1 MSRIGVFV
9 CHCGKNIA
17 RTVDT
22 QEVAATL
29 LKHPGVVHTAEY
41 DYLCSDPGQRM
52 IRDAIQKH
60 RLNGIVVAA
69 CSPAMH
75 EPTFRRVAREAGMN
89 PYLCEVAN
97 IREQCS
103 WVHEDRKAATS
114 KAIRIGRTIIEKVR
128 QNQPLEPIQVG
139 HAESCLVIGG
149 GVAGIQAALDVADS
163 GYEVY
168 LVERRPSIGGH
179 MAQLS
184 ETFPTLDCSQ
194 CILTPKMVE
203 ASRHPNIHLLTYSE
217 VVNVSGFVG
226 NFKVR
231 VRKNPTYVDPD
242 ICNLCGDCAQVCPRS
257 VPNEFER
264 GMATRKAIYIPFQQ
278 AIPSS
283 FTLDENTC
291 LGLRPLRCDECYRV
305 CEPKAINYD
314 MHPEYLELNIGA
326 IIVATG
332 YELYPITSLPEYGG
346 GTLPDVIDSLQ
357 FERMLSASGPTGGV
371 VRRPSNGEI
380 PKQVIFIQCAGS
392 RDPENHNAHCSKIC
406 CMYTAKQALLYRH
419 AVPDGQATVFYIDI
433 RAGGKGYEEFTQ
445 RAMESERILYLRG
458 KVARVY
464 QEQDHLVVWG
474 VDTLSGQRM
483 ELEADLVV
491 LALSMDPDP
500 STQAITQTL
509 KISCGKSG
517 FLKEAHPKLRP
528 VESLTAGI
536 FVAGAGQAPKD
547 IPESVAQAS
556 GAAAKAISLLTQ
568 EHLTHS
574 PEIVQIYDAMCGGC
588 GICIG
593 MCPYEALSVNGG
605 GVAEVNPV
613 LCEGCGTCVSACP
626 TGAAQLINMTDQQ
639 FIQMIEVALQDG

>member
-1 MSRIGVFV
+1 
-9 CHCGKNIA
+9 
-17 RTVDT
+17 
-22 QEVAATL
+22 
-29 LKHPGVVHTAEY
+29 
-41 DYLCSDPGQRM
+41 
-52 IRDAIQKH
+52 
-60 RLNGIVVAA
+60 
-69 CSPAMH
+69 
-75 EPTFRRVAREAGMN
+75 
-89 PYLCEVAN
+89 
-97 IREQCS
+97 
-103 WVHEDRKAATS
+103 
-114 KAIRIGRTIIEKVR
+114 
-128 QNQPLEPIQVG
+128 
-139 HAESCLVIGG
+139 
-149 GVAGIQAALDVADS
+149 
-163 GYEVY
+163 
-168 LVERRPSIGGH
+168 
-179 MAQLS
+179 
-184 ETFPTLDCSQ
+184 
-194 CILTPKMVE
+194 
-203 ASRHPNIHLLTYSE
+203 
-217 VVNVSGFVG
+217 
-226 NFKVR
+226 
-231 VRKNPTYVDPD
+231 
-242 ICNLCGDCAQVCPRS
+242 
-257 VPNEFER
+257 
-264 GMATRKAIYIPFQQ
+264 MATRKAIYIPFQQ